1 MPQPSAAIA
10 RLQRPV
16 PQRGARA
23 ALSLSP
29 LGFWLYT
36 PGGGGEAA
44 PCGEAEAYTS
54 EFTPGATY
62 QVLLF
67 VTASN
72 GTKQIGSTAEFT
84 VTPALPR

>member
-1 MPQPSAAIA
+1 MTEAPDSWLGSHA
-10 RLQRPV
+10 RR
-16 PQRGARA
+16 R
-23 ALSLSP
+23 
-29 LGFWLYT
+29 
-36 PGGGGEAA
+36 GEAA
-44 PCGEAEAYTS
+44 PCGEAEAYIS

-72 GTKQIGSTAEFT
+72 GTKQIGTTAEFT